1 MRLFK
6 MHGIGNDYVYAD
18 CMKETL
24 RDPEKLAVRISDRHF
39 GVGGDGLILICPSD
53 SADCFMKMYNNDGS
67 EGKMCGNG
75 IRCVAKFMYDNGYV
89 TEPSVDVETLSG
101 IKHINLTVKDG
112 KCESATVDMGVPEI
126 KKAAVKAGR
135 KKYDAVLVDVGNPH
149 CVLFVDDADGTDP
162 SVLGPVIE
170 NLPIFPDKTNVEFV
184 TVLSPGRI
192 RMRVWERG
200 TGITLACGT
209 GATASAA
216 AAIFCGY
223 CNNTV
228 RVRLDGGELTIKQN
242 KRNGHLYMTG
252 TATYVFDI
260 VNYDI
265 QRHDK
270 AAKRQVR

>member
-89 TEPSVDVETLSG
+89 TEPFVDVETLSG

-135 KKYDAVLVDVGNPH
+135 KTPLLAVNSP
-149 CVLFVDDADGTDP
+149 T
-162 SVLGPVIE
+162 
-170 NLPIFPDKTNVEFV
+170 V
-184 TVLSPGRI
+184 TVSPDVRI
-192 RMRVWERG
+192 AEP
-200 TGITLACGT
+200 
-209 GATASAA
+209 SAA
-216 AAIFCGY
+216 RQSAEPLFEEDVYALNAILGI
-223 CNNTV
+223 
-228 RVRLDGGELTIKQN
+228 E
-242 KRNGHLYMTG
+242 
-252 TATYVFDI
+252 
-260 VNYDI
+260 
-265 QRHDK
+265 
-270 AAKRQVR
+270 